1 MKVKIMVFG
10 LVCLLLMSPCYG
22 GIKGNS
28 LNPSQDTLEY
38 KLAVINAG
46 FHVSKDHYTIGRFRN
61 LLNELSYTY
70 VENRQQIADMSV
82 TAQQILKER
91 GIKESLLNIMEGINQ
106 IFPRKIEN
114 QKYAEYA
121 AAYLTLRSKGES
133 HRDAIVG
140 LKALVEALIR

>member
-1 MKVKIMVFG
+1 MKIKFVAFW
-10 LVCLLLMSPCYG
+10 LVLFLFMSASYG
-22 GIKGNS
+22 VSREFSKYLGE
-28 LNPSQDTLEY
+28 DTLEY

-46 FHVSKDHYTIGRFRN
+46 FHVSNDHFTVNRFRT

-82 TAQQILKER
+82 KAQQILKER
-91 GIKESLLNIMEGINQ
+91 GIKESLLNIMEGLNQ
-106 IFPRKIEN
+106 IFTRKIEN

-133 HRDAIVG
+133 HRDAILG
-140 LKALVEALIR
+140 LKALVEAII